1 MLTRSLN
8 TFRLCK
14 IDSRVFAAAKQ
25 SWELVMPEKTQSWQ
39 ILYAILVSVL
49 VWAVILFAAWFA
61 DRTDGYLGHGPL
73 PSAFNPRNAYIASIV
88 TSLLALLSGAVMII
102 GVRQSRYFTRFA
114 WLVYALVALPMLVLI
129 AFPMQRF
136 GALPFWGFPEFL
148 MNVPARMI
156 VATSLGALLFGSI
169 DLRRYLTPL
178 VEQPTRLP
186 AQNTENPTSAV
197 RGLPGRFT
205 PNAWKALSY
214 MQEEAQRFE
223 HSYMGTEHLLLG
235 LIKDARFQSAVV
247 IVDLGADPSLIKR
260 EIETVIGRRGSLYT
274 GTTGMT
280 RRCQRVIERAARVAR
295 SSGQRAVSTGH
306 LLQSLVEHSEDV
318 AGQLLESS
326 GVTADR
332 VSAELRHMPAE
343 TTEP

>member
-1 MLTRSLN
+1 
-8 TFRLCK
+8 
-14 IDSRVFAAAKQ
+14 
-25 SWELVMPEKTQSWQ
+25 MPEKTQSWQ
-39 ILYAILVSVL
+39 ILYAILVSVI
-49 VWAVILFAAWFA
+49 VWGVVLAATWFA

-73 PSAFNPRNAYIASIV
+73 PSAFDPRNAYIASLL
-88 TSLLALLSGAVMII
+88 TSVFAILSGAVMIV
-102 GVRQSRYFTRFA
+102 GVRQSRYFSRFA
-114 WLVYALVALPMLVLI
+114 WLVYAFVALPMLCFLAV
-129 AFPMQRF
+129 PMQRF
-136 GALPFWGFPEFL
+136 GTLPFWGFPEFL
-148 MNVPARMI
+148 MGVPARMI
-156 VATSLGALLFGSI
+156 LATSLGALFLGSI

-178 VEQPTRLP
+178 VEQPTRAAVQSGDTP
-186 AQNTENPTSAV
+186 SAAV

-235 LIKDARFQSAVV
+235 LLKDARFQSSV
-247 IVDLGADPSLIKR
+247 ILIDLGADPSLIKR
-260 EIETVIGRRGSLYT
+260 EIESVIGRRGSLYT

-295 SSGQRAVSTGH
+295 SSGQRAVGTGH

-343 TTEP
+343 TASES